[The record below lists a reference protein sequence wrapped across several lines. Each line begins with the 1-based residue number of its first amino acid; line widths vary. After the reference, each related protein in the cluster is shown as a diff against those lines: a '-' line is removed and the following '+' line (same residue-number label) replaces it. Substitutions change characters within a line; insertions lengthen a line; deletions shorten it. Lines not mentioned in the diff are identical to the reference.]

1 MLVSTR
7 GRYALNVMMDLAEN
21 SNDDFIPLKDIA
33 MRQNISQKYV
43 SSIMSVLSKA
53 GFVEAVHGKGGGY
66 KLVKKP
72 EQYTVASILRLTE
85 NSLATVSCLEKGS
98 PECAKAGVCRTLPV
112 WVKLQKVMDDYL
124 ESVTLED
131 LINNNI

>member
-98 PECAKAGVCRTLPV
+98 PECAKAGKCRTLPV
-112 WVKLQKVMDDYL
+112 WVKLQKVRFG
-124 ESVTLED
+124 
-131 LINNNI
+131 